1 MIGPLELSLAVIKLA
16 VLVLGGIVS
25 VMAYRAYLRT
35 QIEGLQYFSVGLF
48 VITLGIFLAGVLHHV
63 VGISSVAGLLI
74 ESLLICVGF
83 LIMIFALY
91 RQ

>member
-1 MIGPLELSLAVIKLA
+1 MIGPLELLLAGVKVA
-16 VLVLGGIVS
+16 VLVLGGVVS
-25 VMAYRAYLRT
+25 VMAYKAYVRT
-35 QIEGLQYFSVGLF
+35 QIEGLQYFAAGLF
-48 VITLGIFLAGVLHHV
+48 VITLGIFLAGILHHV
-63 VGISSVAGLLI
+63 VGMSSVAGLLI